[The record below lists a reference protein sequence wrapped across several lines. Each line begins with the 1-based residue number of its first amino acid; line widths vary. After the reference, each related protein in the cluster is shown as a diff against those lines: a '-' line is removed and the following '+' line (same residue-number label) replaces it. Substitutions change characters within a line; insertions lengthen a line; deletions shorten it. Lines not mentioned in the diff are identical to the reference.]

1 MLFIQTLFT
10 NPTYFLM
17 VCLIV
22 IFSVCLHEYFHAQ
35 MAVLEGDY
43 TLSEYL
49 TLNPF
54 RQMGFMSLLMLA
66 LIGIAWGSVS
76 VERNLLR
83 SRWSML
89 KIALAGP
96 LANLLLFLTA
106 WILNGILYLPG
117 LYRETPEYIMLLE
130 FVMLFGVYNF
140 VLLIFNLIPAPGLDG
155 WNILSEIFPKL
166 QNISSEVVKGAMLF
180 IMLLAFIGVQFLFG
194 LGSMVMALSIL
205 LMRSIV
211 HA

>member
-22 IFSVCLHEYFHAQ
+22 VFSVCLHEYFHAQ
-35 MAVLEGDY
+35 VAVLEGDY
-43 TLSEYL
+43 SLSDHL

-54 RQMGFMSLLMLA
+54 KQMGFMSLLMLA
-66 LIGIAWGSVS
+66 LIGIAWGAVPVDRS
-76 VERNLLR
+76 LLR

-89 KIALAGP
+89 RISLAGP
-96 LANLLLFLTA
+96 LANLLLFLAA
-106 WILNGILYLPG
+106 WILFGVLGLPKF
-117 LYRETPEYIMLLE
+117 YRETPEYIMILQ
-130 FVMLFGVYNF
+130 FVMLFGIYNF
-140 VLLIFNLIPAPGLDG
+140 VLLVFNLIPAPGLDG
-155 WNILSEIFPKL
+155 WNILAEIFPKL
-166 QNISSEVVKGAMLF
+166 RSVSSEVVKGAMLF

-194 LGSMVMALSIL
+194 IGRLVMELSVL
-205 LMRSIV
+205 LMRGTI